1 MTKNVLN
8 IKLKSF
14 SPRMIRPGGKNGEIK
29 MGKEKDFEKEENEEE
44 EVISITE
51 DDREEAGSSEKTE
64 KTIETKEIARPR
76 KKGKP
81 KLALFII
88 LIVLLMGGLI
98 GGGIYLWQKNKN
110 KVEHTNETTAPPKE
124 DTEKAA
130 EPKEE
135 AGAVYV
141 GSLVGLNMR
150 KTASLTAEIVTV
162 LKYGT
167 KLTVEKEEG
176 SFYFGK
182 DESGNEG
189 YFAKEFTSKTDPLS
203 EWITYNGKSYTAKY
217 PKDWLKK
224 TCEDSVSAGFG
235 PDEASLQ
242 LCNSEKFALVTI
254 TTMEGTKAEYIDNT
268 KSGLDT
274 FTESNITVSGT
285 DAVRLE
291 GKTKE
296 AEVGPQKGSVSI
308 SVVLES
314 GSDIV
319 VLSYMQSPSGTD
331 YSDIFDL
338 MVENFSLAG

>member
-1 MTKNVLN
+1 MD
-8 IKLKSF
+8 
-14 SPRMIRPGGKNGEIK
+14 
-29 MGKEKDFEKEENEEE
+29 KEKENNAEE
-44 EVISITE
+44 EVIPAQ
-51 DDREEAGSSEKTE
+51 EENDEENNVLEEKV
-64 KTIETKEIARPR
+64 KVVETKEMSKPR
-76 KKGKP
+76 KKGKF
-81 KLALFII
+81 KSI
-88 LIVLLMGGLI
+88 LLIALLMLLAGGLT

-110 KVEHTNETTAPPKE
+110 KTEQNNETTAPPKE
-124 DTEKAA
+124 DTEKVA

-135 AGAVYV
+135 AEAAYV
-141 GSLVGLNMR
+141 SSLVGLNMR

-182 DESGNEG
+182 DGNGNEG

-203 EWITYNGKSYTAKY
+203 EWITYNGKNYAVKY

-224 TCEDSVSAGFG
+224 TCEDSASTGFG

-242 LCNSEKFALVTI
+242 LCNSEKFALINI
-254 TTMEGTKAEYIDNT
+254 TTMEGTKAEYITNT
-268 KSGLDT
+268 KSDLDT
-274 FTESNITVSGT
+274 FTESNITVSGAA
-285 DAVRLE
+285 AVRLE
-291 GKTKE
+291 GKTKGG
-296 AEVGPQKGSVSI
+296 EVGPQAGSTSI
-308 SVVLES
+308 SVVLEA
-314 GSDIV
+314 GTDIV